1 MSLTD
6 YSSRETKLRSIYNY
20 IECIIYGI
28 NRKKWQKN
36 ENCFNKCLF
45 YLQRKFTYKFW
56 EVINLI
62 AFAVLNALLMAFY
75 YKSRDETDLI
85 YNQIDNR
92 KSFLLTDIWPLI
104 HIFILLL
111 FLVYWLFSR
120 AKLEY
125 FFSMTKYMNGYFK
138 ENEKLSMDV
147 KAKLLNK
154 EEKYFCI
161 NSFFP
166 KKIEEEIK
174 GSFEDK
180 NCCEIVSD
188 KVSYVFTNYI
198 KVLFYSL
205 KSVYPFILSLLCL
218 CLSFWSQI
226 FLILPLF
233 LFFNL
238 FETLSSIF
246 FY

>member
-1 MSLTD
+1 M
-6 YSSRETKLRSIYNY
+6 RSIYNY

-92 KSFLLTDIWPLI
+92 KSFLLTDIWPLV

-125 FFSMTKYMNGYFK
+125 FF
-138 ENEKLSMDV
+138 
-147 KAKLLNK
+147 
-154 EEKYFCI
+154 
-161 NSFFP
+161 
-166 KKIEEEIK
+166 
-174 GSFEDK
+174 
-180 NCCEIVSD
+180 
-188 KVSYVFTNYI
+188 
-198 KVLFYSL
+198 
-205 KSVYPFILSLLCL
+205 
-218 CLSFWSQI
+218 Q
-226 FLILPLF
+226 
-233 LFFNL
+233 
-238 FETLSSIF
+238 
-246 FY
+246 